1 MIIRGVE
8 REDQTLLRVQYSR
21 NLIFRNVL
29 NFSEKSVL
37 TAHMTKYYLPIL
49 FFPILEIFSSSPLA
63 LSEGPAG
70 DDPERD
76 HEDQED
82 GAGADGHESLENK
95 PSVEVDPIE
104 GPDTPGAG
112 VGEELAVE

>member
-1 MIIRGVE
+1 MKPYLY
-8 REDQTLLRVQYSR
+8 LLTS
-21 NLIFRNVL
+21 NFASIFI
-29 NFSEKSVL
+29 FQF
-37 TAHMTKYYLPIL
+37 LP
-49 FFPILEIFSSSPLA
+49 FT
-63 LSEGPAG
+63 LSESPAG

-112 VGEELAVE
+112 VGKELAVE

>member
-1 MIIRGVE
+1 M
-8 REDQTLLRVQYSR
+8 
-21 NLIFRNVL
+21 
-29 NFSEKSVL
+29 
-37 TAHMTKYYLPIL
+37 
-49 FFPILEIFSSSPLA
+49 
-63 LSEGPAG
+63 SEGPAR

>member
-1 MIIRGVE
+1 MH
-8 REDQTLLRVQYSR
+8 S
-21 NLIFRNVL
+21 
-29 NFSEKSVL
+29 
-37 TAHMTKYYLPIL
+37 HLPHLAYIL
-49 FFPILEIFSSSPLA
+49 QRPPQLSPLA

-70 DDPERD
+70 DDPEGD
-76 HEDQED
+76 HEYEED
-82 GAGADGHESLENK
+82 GAGADGHQGLENK

>member
-1 MIIRGVE
+1 M
-8 REDQTLLRVQYSR
+8 
-21 NLIFRNVL
+21 
-29 NFSEKSVL
+29 
-37 TAHMTKYYLPIL
+37 
-49 FFPILEIFSSSPLA
+49 
-63 LSEGPAG
+63 SEGPAG